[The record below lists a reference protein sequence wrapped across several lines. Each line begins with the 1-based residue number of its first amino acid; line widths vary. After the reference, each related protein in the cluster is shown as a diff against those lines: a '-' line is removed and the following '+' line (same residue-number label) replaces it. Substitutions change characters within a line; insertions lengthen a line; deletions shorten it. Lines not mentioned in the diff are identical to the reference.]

1 MKHYSAVNHENM
13 SFARKWILSEINMLR
28 KIIQIQEDN
37 YCMFS
42 YIWNVDLSKN
52 GHKEEFYY
60 SLFNWALWFF
70 CDSFI

>member
-1 MKHYSAVNHENM
+1 MKHYSAVNHEIM
-13 SFARKWILSEINMLR
+13 SFARKWVVSEINMLS

-52 GHKEEFYY
+52 VHKEEFYC
-60 SLFNWALWFF
+60 SLFSWAL
-70 CDSFI
+70 